1 MDPFISKPNFLGVS
15 NTDMSL
21 EENGAL
27 KNVNLVDKVNQV
39 LTSGDKDTTKD
50 TSGGIIT
57 QAGNTA
63 DAIKQAESIATA
75 LYGDKTGSEPD
86 WGVASLLYF
95 SKMAEEASKPGATFA
110 GCDYYI

>member
-57 QAGNTA
+57 QAGKTA
-63 DAIKQAESIATA
+63 DAIKQAEAIAKEKMKDLNAFDLKEAT
-75 LYGDKTGSEPD
+75 KIICGSARSMGIE
-86 WGVASLLYF
+86 V
-95 SKMAEEASKPGATFA
+95 KE
-110 GCDYYI
+110 